1 MSSRGLPSTTG
12 ISAMAP
18 IDQPGNQDPATTVD
32 NLVTVGW
39 EALRNLANAI
49 VFHNDVSSCLQCF

>member
-1 MSSRGLPSTTG
+1 
-12 ISAMAP
+12 MAP